1 MLSSTTALTLPRP
14 CTPIL
19 NGFSSLQV
27 DGWGYFLILPMN
39 LQHVSPKLAHIS
51 LSGNQLLLNSHG
63 LPQTMRSHSSLLERT
78 RTVSVPRSF
87 FTYKFDICNHHVS
100 LMRQMWTSEEQWTNS
115 RTFYT
120 RFSMPS
126 TLSQLQYL
134 PHGIS
139 YIYPIAKASRP
150 SSQAILPALTLFYSQ
165 SSLMNPY
172 SLITDPS
179 RVQKHTQPMY
189 SAPTITRPLAAQLPP
204 RKSTR

>member
-1 MLSSTTALTLPRP
+1 MFSSTTALTLPRP

-19 NGFSSLQV
+19 TGFSSLQV
-27 DGWGYFLILPMN
+27 DGWGYFLILPMS

-87 FTYKFDICNHHVS
+87 FTYKFDICNNHVRRAMDKFQNI
-100 LMRQMWTSEEQWTNS
+100 LYPILHALYFE
-115 RTFYT
+115 
-120 RFSMPS
+120 S
-126 TLSQLQYL
+126 TTVSPTQYL
-134 PHGIS
+134 LYLPNRQGLEPLFTG
-139 YIYPIAKASRP
+139 YPAHFDSI
-150 SSQAILPALTLFYSQ
+150 YSQ
-165 SSLMNPY
+165 SSQMNPY

-189 SAPTITRPLAAQLPP
+189 SAPTITRPLAA
-204 RKSTR
+204 